1 MQTLKILYIDN
12 NAGSR
17 EYPNFLSW
25 PESWQIKH
33 ESFEKLPKMETTGFD
48 ALVAYI
54 ETQEAVE
61 LLISKIKSHA
71 FPPCYV
77 IINDTSPEQVSSWI
91 KAGIEYVFQ
100 PQTAKDVLVDRI
112 LQGQDKPLSVRD
124 TRNPTQQLQ
133 SLNRIASLFAKMQKE
148 SELLDQIPQLLLE
161 SLEFDQT
168 VVVLINDGKFEVRA
182 AHVEKRV
189 DTVLRDM
196 VEKMN
201 QGTLEPLPQV
211 KALIEEQKSI
221 HIKDVTSTES
231 FKDLPVSSIIAT
243 PIIVQGKTIGFIE
256 VDMIRHSR
264 KVDERDVARL
274 EMFAKMIG
282 FALEN
287 IRTYANL
294 EKLVK
299 ERTVS
304 LTHANERLGE
314 KAKELSNAAYELANA
329 NIQMLSVQEELEEKN
344 KTAKRLLE
352 EKSKSKQE
360 LQATLDA
367 STNVIMMVNEKGRIT
382 ATNRNLHKFFDLY
395 KKDVI
400 HKPFAHFL
408 DLIAPLFEDH
418 NAFENMVQNLMVHPD
433 EPELQDPTLEVFQA
447 RALKLLRPR
456 EKYIAI
462 FSTPVRKSV
471 SDSRVWTIIDITKL
485 KIANEQLHAI
495 VRVSPI
501 PYIITRMSDDI
512 ILYINEPLAS
522 LIGINAREMIGKT
535 TPAFIA
541 EPEKR
546 TFMLEQVKKYGELQN
561 YELEIKRYDGSTIWM
576 IASLVQTEIDNEKV
590 LIGAL
595 YNINERRRAEEA
607 LKRERN
613 FVSGILDTSGALI
626 LVLDPEGRIVRFNR
640 ACETLTGFAFET
652 VRGKRVWDLFI
663 LEHER
668 ERVKQSLTGS
678 RKSQPSTQ
686 AEYSWMTR
694 DKEERLITW
703 SNTALFDDQGNVEF
717 IISTGID
724 ITDRIGAEKKLAERL
739 RYEEGLALCVQEL
752 LTGQEMHTA
761 LAAALNHLQ
770 VAAQATRAY
779 IFENKIDDNNDLYLH
794 QIVHSQETPLTQLPN
809 SIYNKVLPRWQ
820 KLMSKN
826 KPIAG
831 PVRDFPEQERALL
844 QKENISSLLLLPI
857 FVESHWYG
865 FIGFDENEAERI
877 WNDQDIRLLNTAA
890 EMIGGF
896 LAKTQ
901 ADKALEMSEKR
912 FRSLVENAHDIIYST
927 DANGKFTYLSPQFEQ
942 YTGYPSLE
950 FLGKSFEPLMH
961 PDDSVPDM
969 KSAVPLN
976 DTEFRLKKRDK
987 GWCWFVTHATSIRDE
1002 KGNLIESIGI
1012 AHDVTDLK
1020 RVMDNLEQ
1028 INQELRQT
1036 QAQLVQSEKMAALG
1050 SLVAGVAHEVNN
1062 PLGAVNSAADVIS
1075 RCLTRAGNLQDLAQH
1090 CNGMQDF
1097 DQLLNLLNIMDKNNK
1112 IIISAGKRVSK
1123 IVKSLKNFAR
1133 LDESDFQ
1140 KANILDG
1147 LDNTLTLLHHETK
1160 NKIEIIKK
1168 YEPIPLIH
1176 CYPNQLNQVFMNI
1189 LVNAIQAIP
1198 DKGQIEIKTQNL
1210 KERIKISISDT
1221 GKGIDPRHLSRIFD
1235 PGFTT
1240 KGVGIGTGL
1249 GLSICYQI
1257 VQDHNGELK
1266 VDSKPGKG
1274 TTFTIYLPKNL
1285 KRETLTPAFGGNS

>member
-1 MQTLKILYIDN
+1 MQTLKILYMDN
-12 NAGSR
+12 NASSQ
-17 EYPNFLSW
+17 EYPDFLSW

-33 ESFEKLPKMETTGFD
+33 ESFKNLEHMQSIDFD
-48 ALVAYI
+48 ALVAYVKNQ
-54 ETQEAVE
+54 ETVE
-61 LLISKIKSHA
+61 LLLRKIEQPA

-77 IINDTSPEQVSSWI
+77 IIDSASPAQVSSWI
-91 KAGIEYVFQ
+91 KAGIEYVLQ
-100 PQTAKDVLVDRI
+100 PESAKKI
-112 LQGQDKPLSVRD
+112 LINSISQGQDKPPSVRESQ
-124 TRNPTQQLQ
+124 NPTQQLQ

-182 AHVEKRV
+182 AHVEERV

-201 QGTLEPLPQV
+201 QGTLDPLPQV
-211 KALIEEQKSI
+211 KALIKDQKSI
-221 HIKDVTSTES
+221 YIKDVHL
-231 FKDLPVSSIIAT
+231 KDLPISSIIAT
-243 PIIVQGKTIGFIE
+243 PIIVQEKTVGFIE

-264 KVDERDVARL
+264 EVDERDVARL

-299 ERTVS
+299 ERTES
-304 LTHANERLGE
+304 LTQANERLGE

-329 NIQMLSVQEELEEKN
+329 NIQMLAVQEELEEKN

-382 ATNRNLHKFFDLY
+382 ATNRNLHKFFGLY

-400 HKPFAHFL
+400 HKSFAHFR
-408 DLIAPLFEDH
+408 DLIAPMFEGR
-418 NAFENMVQNLMVHPD
+418 NAFENMVQELIIHAD

-447 RALKLLRPR
+447 RALKLLHPR
-456 EKYIAI
+456 EKYIAL
-462 FSTPVRKSV
+462 FSTPVRKS
-471 SDSRVWTIIDITKL
+471 SSNSRVWTMIDITKL
-485 KIANEQLHAI
+485 KIADEQLHAI

-501 PYIITRMSDDI
+501 PYIITRTSDDT
-512 ILYINEPLAS
+512 ILYVNEPLAS

-535 TPAFIA
+535 TPDFIA

-546 TFMLEQVKKYGELQN
+546 KYILEQVKKYGELQN

-576 IASLVQTEIDNEKV
+576 IASLVQTEIDDEKV

-607 LKRERN
+607 LRRERN

-640 ACETLTGFAFET
+640 ACETLTGYAFET

-663 LEHER
+663 HVNER
-668 ERVKQSLTGS
+668 DRIKQSLTGL
-678 RKSQPSTQ
+678 RKSHPSTQ
-686 AEYSWMTR
+686 SEYSWMTR

-703 SNTALFDDQGNVEF
+703 SNTALFDDQGNLEF

-761 LAAALNHLQ
+761 LSAALYHLQ
-770 VAAQATRAY
+770 IASQATRAY
-779 IFENKIDDNNDLYLH
+779 IFENKIDQNGDLYLH
-794 QIVHSQETPLTQLPN
+794 QVVHSHETPLTQLPN
-809 SIYNKVLPRWQ
+809 SIYKKVLPRWQ
-820 KLMSKN
+820 RLMSNN

-831 PVRDFPEQERALL
+831 PVKDFPEKERVLL
-844 QKENISSLLLLPI
+844 QKENISSILLLPI
-857 FVESHWYG
+857 FVESHWHG
-865 FIGFDENEAERI
+865 FIGFDEIEAERI

-896 LAKTQ
+896 LAKAQ

-927 DANGKFTYLSPQFEQ
+927 DASGKFTYLSPQFEQ
-942 YTGYPSLE
+942 YTGYPSQE
-950 FLGKSFEPLMH
+950 FLGKSFAPLMH
-961 PDDSVPDM
+961 LDDSATNVKSPVP
-969 KSAVPLN
+969 PN

-987 GWCWFVTHATSIRDE
+987 GWCWFVTHATSIKDE
-1002 KGNLIESIGI
+1002 NGNLIESIGI

-1028 INQELRQT
+1028 INQELLQT

-1075 RCLTRAGNLQDLAQH
+1075 RCLIRAENLPDLAHH
-1090 CNGMQDF
+1090 CKEMQDY
-1097 DQLLNLLNIMDKNNK
+1097 DQLLNLLSIMDKNNK
-1112 IIISAGKRVSK
+1112 IIVSAGKRVAK

-1147 LDNTLTLLHHETK
+1147 LDNTLTLLHHEMK
-1160 NKIEIIKK
+1160 NKIEVVKK
-1168 YEPIPLIH
+1168 YKDIPQIH

-1210 KERIKISISDT
+1210 KKRIKISISDT

-1240 KGVGIGTGL
+1240 KGVGVGTGL

-1266 VDSKPGKG
+1266 VDSKPGQG

-1285 KRETLTPAFGGNS
+1285 KRQTLTPEYVKKS